1 MKDENAMKLIF
12 PKSILN
18 GQPPTK
24 ENIAMALACAVDD
37 ILGTDV
43 NASVEHFYDN
53 PELIRKYAVTWDDLI
68 KNELLEQC
76 HAMSRMLA
84 ELPGNK
90 ALDAEL
96 THWMAV
102 AARDADDDW
111 HIESNYVVLFH
122 EMTRNEDG
130 TTEVETLY
138 MRTRLDN
145 KAYRKVYEHPEDY
158 LLVVCNIS

>member
-1 MKDENAMKLIF
+1 MKLIF

-18 GQPPTK
+18 NQPPTK
-24 ENIAMALACAVDD
+24 ENVAMALACAIDD

-43 NASVEHFYDN
+43 DASVKYFYDN

-68 KNELLEQC
+68 KDELLEQC
-76 HAMSRMLA
+76 RATSRMLP

-96 THWMAV
+96 THRMAV

-111 HIESNYVVLFH
+111 HIESNYGVLFH
-122 EMTRNEDG
+122 ETTRNEDR

-145 KAYRKVYEHPEDY
+145 KAYERIYGHPEDY
-158 LLVVCNIS
+158 LLIMCTIS